1 MLKEQLLIHL
11 KNWMWSFDQIKQIIY
26 CISVDQLPNE
36 NLNIKSEFGLKKK
49 QEVMY
54 YVTGMIISS
63 STTALSNHFITFED
77 ISQLIKEIKNRKI

>member
-1 MLKEQLLIHL
+1 
-11 KNWMWSFDQIKQIIY
+11 MWSFDQIKQIIY

-63 STTALSNHFITFED
+63 STTALSNHFTTFED